1 MLQSVARQQRAQ
13 LRRLLAP
20 ALAAA
25 RPAQQQT
32 AAAPAIAVAV
42 AMPACSSA
50 ARMFS
55 TAAAAAPAAPAA
67 KKGGKKAE
75 AAAAAA
81 AAAAEE
87 DKKGGGLEEEY
98 NSLPSIPKPTSA
110 ELDALCLTEE
120 QLRFS
125 KRPMP
130 DAATRRSM
138 LPAVYMPAESP
149 ITSHTASDAGKYFH
163 VREEIQRTIPTVL
176 HRTMAQEYMGG
187 GSYHMIRQPG
197 LQIVQ
202 GLKQIFEGKQSAVA
216 RRVFGIRGASGTGK
230 SASLHYAAQYV
241 REHNLSNPDK
251 PWLLIATRGQ
261 EFSTEKRGFI
271 APNPTKPGIYDQA
284 LYTMDWFAA
293 LAKSEESALS
303 KISIKRKDKL
313 ADVQWPE
320 GKVGTSLLDLALL
333 ASSDRE
339 QAPRLLY
346 EFVAE
351 LRLPTEVP
359 VLVIIDNV
367 NVWDQVCE
375 FVEPHTYMPLN
386 PRKLALVDAFS
397 YFENHAPVRQYKH
410 AHTHP
415 TLCAAALSLRLPAC
429 VCFNDESTSH
439 RRFA

>member
-55 TAAAAAPAAPAA
+55 TAAAAAPA

-149 ITSHTASDAGKYFH
+149 ISSHTAADAGKYFH

-202 GLKQIFEGKQSAVA
+202 GLKQIFEGKQPAVA
-216 RRVFGIRGASGTGK
+216 RRVFGVRGASGTGK

-397 YFENHAPVRQYKH
+397 YFENHAPVRQKQTC
-410 AHTHP
+410 AHRHKCSAR
-415 TLCAAALSLRLPAC
+415 LLFLSPSC
-429 VCFNDESTSH
+429 VCCSDESTSH